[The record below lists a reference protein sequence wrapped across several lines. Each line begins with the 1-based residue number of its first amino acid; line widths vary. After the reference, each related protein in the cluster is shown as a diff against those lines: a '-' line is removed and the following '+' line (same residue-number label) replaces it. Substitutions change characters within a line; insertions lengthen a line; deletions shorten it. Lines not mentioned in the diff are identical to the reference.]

1 MSKYS
6 GVIGYALC
14 QETEPGVWTDSIIE
28 KKIYGDLVKDSRRL
42 VDNNLIND
50 NVIIS
55 NNISIVCNKFMLEN
69 LAFIKYITYMNSK
82 WKVSNVEIKPPRL
95 IITLGGL
102 YNE

>member
-6 GVIGYALC
+6 GVIGYALS

-50 NVIIS
+50 NIMIS

-82 WKVSNVEIKPPRL
+82 WKVSNVEVKPPRL